1 MKRYLKVLGVGTML
15 FMAACGDG
23 EKKEVAKVE
32 DKKIELTFVTYSGTG
47 EEYMMD
53 TNSLP

>member
-23 EKKEVAKVE
+23 EKKEVAKAE
-32 DKKIELTFVTYSGTG
+32 DK
-47 EEYMMD
+47 
-53 TNSLP
+53 